1 MHCDL
6 IIEFV
11 ICKVQ
16 HVVIQVDG
24 LVNQNYELIVA
35 DGTKLEDIITFSLW
49 KKKKSSFYKEL
60 INLFSIGAIAT
71 ILLENVSSTIFG
83 EVKLIATLSS
93 IIISPVPDKEAQEH
107 LEDIHK
113 ALTMGTIF
121 WTNLK
126 VI

>member
-11 ICKVQ
+11 TCQVQ
-16 HVVIQVDG
+16 HVFIQVDG

-49 KKKKSSFYKEL
+49 KKKFSFYKEL
-60 INLFSIGAIAT
+60 INLFSIGALAT

-83 EVKLIATLSS
+83 KVKLISTLSF
-93 IIISPVPDKEAQEH
+93 IIISPVSDKEAQEH

-113 ALTMGTIF
+113 ALTLGTIF
-121 WTNLK
+121 WTNLE